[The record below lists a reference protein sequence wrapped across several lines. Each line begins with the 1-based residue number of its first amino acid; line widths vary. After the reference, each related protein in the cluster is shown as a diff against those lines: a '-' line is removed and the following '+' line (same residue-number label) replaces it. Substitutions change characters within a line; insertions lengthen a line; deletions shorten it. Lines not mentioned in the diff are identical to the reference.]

1 MPHISVSATGCADK
15 RSPVLRDPLLL
26 RPAKWHIVVSVPWV
40 EESLAAAQSLT
51 DMSEELE
58 RTVAVFKTGGDVGV

>member
-1 MPHISVSATGCADK
+1 M
-15 RSPVLRDPLLL
+15 
-26 RPAKWHIVVSVPWV
+26 